1 MAEETLSEMG
11 LYGLAVMGQNFAL
24 NVAEKGFT
32 ISVCNRSPAKVD
44 TCMARAQ
51 QELGDDAGNMRGFKD
66 KAEFVASLKKPRRIM
81 FLVKAGPAVDE
92 TIKQFTEFL
101 EEGDILID
109 GGNEWYQNSIRRA
122 KELEPKGI
130 KYLAVGVSG
139 GEEGARNGPSLM
151 PGGPRDAWDVISPI
165 FKKCAAIHTGNNQ
178 ELHETFTKWNEG
190 KLDSFLIEI
199 TSLIFAKKDVDVYD
213 ANGNLNASDESR
225 YLVDMILDCTGNKGT
240 GKMTIK
246 EGAEQG
252 IACPT
257 MASALDSRFISFC
270 KDDRVE
276 MSKKLTGPGEVP
288 QVDRDQLLQDVE
300 DALYAS
306 KICSY
311 AQGMNLIKAASK
323 ANGWDV
329 NLGDCA
335 RIWRGGCIIRAKF
348 LDLIT
353 QAYERDPDLPSLLI
367 DPFFMDE
374 INSRQS
380 SWRRVVALCVA
391 TGIACPSMSSSLA
404 YFDAFRRE
412 RLSANLLQAQ
422 RDFFGSH
429 TFERT
434 DKPRGE
440 MFHCKWTSKHA

>member
-165 FKKCAAIHTGNNQ
+165 FKKCAAIHTG
-178 ELHETFTKWNEG
+178 K
-190 KLDSFLIEI
+190 
-199 TSLIFAKKDVDVYD
+199 Y
-213 ANGNLNASDESR
+213 
-225 YLVDMILDCTGNKGT
+225 
-240 GKMTIK
+240 
-246 EGAEQG
+246 
-252 IACPT
+252 
-257 MASALDSRFISFC
+257 
-270 KDDRVE
+270 
-276 MSKKLTGPGEVP
+276 
-288 QVDRDQLLQDVE
+288 
-300 DALYAS
+300 
-306 KICSY
+306 
-311 AQGMNLIKAASK
+311 
-323 ANGWDV
+323 
-329 NLGDCA
+329 
-335 RIWRGGCIIRAKF
+335 
-348 LDLIT
+348 
-353 QAYERDPDLPSLLI
+353 
-367 DPFFMDE
+367 
-374 INSRQS
+374 
-380 SWRRVVALCVA
+380 
-391 TGIACPSMSSSLA
+391 
-404 YFDAFRRE
+404 
-412 RLSANLLQAQ
+412 
-422 RDFFGSH
+422 
-429 TFERT
+429 
-434 DKPRGE
+434 
-440 MFHCKWTSKHA
+440 